1 MAPPLELAVGVL
13 AMVAPPLERLH
24 WVPTLEASLVIVFS
38 VEKEEVGV
46 LDWLLVVGK
55 SAAGAVEAG
64 SLEELTVKRGYL
76 VQLQPQKISGSGLL
90 ALPAGI
96 LRSIGASFPSVR
108 SLRLWLQRLR
118 CLWG

>member
-1 MAPPLELAVGVL
+1 MEGVL
-13 AMVAPPLERLH
+13 SLLNLPLDQLH
-24 WVPTLEASLVIVFS
+24 WVPPLEASLGVAVS
-38 VEKEEVGV
+38 LDEEEVGF
-46 LDWLLVVGK
+46 LALRFLGVGDGM
-55 SAAGAVEAG
+55 AGAVETG

-76 VQLQPQKISGSGLL
+76 AHLQPQEISGSGVL